1 MFRIQITIFALTLI
15 VELSIAF
22 HQNILIDQ
30 QRHNS
35 VKKEKSLFSCAKQV
49 DEHEER
55 YHTYV
60 RFSRAYQRHVVYNC
74 TDLRKQGKSYVQHD
88 CLCDQTIESFE
99 FLDDALEKYP
109 SITIDKLHDVGLEKD
124 ELDHELIVAG
134 MGTIPSANVLTIK
147 EKKLDTEKSK
157 SVLYYLGNIAFTGQQ
172 SRYPIGSSELEKMRD
187 SFIHQLG
194 KEVSPKRFQS
204 HTKESIQHNYN
215 RLIDLLTRGRERKIF
230 SSGHSDNILM
240 QLTKSGLS
248 CTESEARALIS
259 SFPQLC
265 LYDLHELEE
274 RIRFLISP
282 MDEKLLE
289 SIRVGAKPGR
299 GRKGKGTN
307 DIDCKCR

>member
-22 HQNILIDQ
+22 HQNILINQ
-30 QRHNS
+30 QRQNS
-35 VKKEKSLFSCAKQV
+35 VKKEKSLFSCVKQG
-49 DEHEER
+49 DENEER

-74 TDLRKQGKSYVQHD
+74 TDMRKQGKSYVKHECQ
-88 CLCDQTIESFE
+88 CDQTIESFE
-99 FLDDALEKYP
+99 FLDDALAKYP
-109 SITIDKLHDVGLEKD
+109 NITIDKLHDVGLEKD
-124 ELDHELIVAG
+124 ELDYELIVAG

-157 SVLYYLGNIAFTGQQ
+157 SVLYYLGNIDFTGQQ

-265 LYDLHELEE
+265 LYDIHELEE

-282 MDEKLLE
+282 MDEEFLE
-289 SIRVGAKPGR
+289 SVRVGAKPGR